1 MLENEG
7 KEIPKEKDTLRVA
20 KFSRRQFLQR
30 AGMAAGG
37 AAITS
42 ISPVVYDSYNSGWM
56 IALQLSTP
64 DELKTLLTAQQ
75 YSDLAAKK

>member
-56 IALQLSTP
+56 LVVQLNKP
-64 DELKTLLTAQQ
+64 DELKALMTAQS
-75 YSDLAAKK
+75 YRDLVTKK